1 MFGKYNKG
9 GKSPPINKKGANK
22 MRKFKVLIEDSACY
36 VVEDEDNELTE
47 ADALRIAEEWFI
59 EREPTIYVEELE
71 PSSFDSV

>member
-1 MFGKYNKG
+1 
-9 GKSPPINKKGANK
+9 
-22 MRKFKVLIEDSACY
+22 MRKFKVLIEDSVCY
-36 VVEDEDNELTE
+36 VVEDENDELTE